1 MRRDRRD
8 RAGLDDLRDPVKP
21 VKDEPKIP
29 VELRPDQ
36 LADIIDAVL
45 AFADDCAND
54 REILQSMPR
63 VDRDTVEDLL
73 QRETA
78 LPNARGMAAAR
89 TGGSEVDYFA
99 PRMRPIPPPCGRN
112 CPGPKR
118 HMPRRVL
125 HLDALREHPEPHLR
139 RQPPRQGQPAA
150 RSCSGKADGPCR
162 QPDKEAQTHCE
173 IASTTPASGRR
184 GAPP

>member
-1 MRRDRRD
+1 M
-8 RAGLDDLRDPVKP
+8 KP

-73 QRETA
+73 QRESA
-78 LPNARGMAAAR
+78 LQTLAAWLQHVQEEAKWIILRRACGPSRRPAAGTAR
-89 TGGSEVDYFA
+89 TEAAHAAQGAA
-99 PRMRPIPPPCGRN
+99 PGRYMR
-112 CPGPKR
+112 
-118 HMPRRVL
+118 
-125 HLDALREHPEPHLR
+125 A
-139 RQPPRQGQPAA
+139 
-150 RSCSGKADGPCR
+150 SG
-162 QPDKEAQTHCE
+162 TT
-173 IASTTPASGRR
+173 STTSTTETWTACSPILQRESRWSMPTTR
-184 GAPP
+184 

>member
-1 MRRDRRD
+1 MHRDRRD
-8 RAGLDDLRDPVKP
+8 RAGPDDLRDPVKP

-73 QRETA
+73 QRESA
-78 LPNARGMAAAR
+78 LQTLAAWLQHVQ
-89 TGGSEVDYFA
+89 E
-99 PRMRPIPPPCGRN
+99 
-112 CPGPKR
+112 
-118 HMPRRVL
+118 
-125 HLDALREHPEPHLR
+125 
-139 RQPPRQGQPAA
+139 
-150 RSCSGKADGPCR
+150 
-162 QPDKEAQTHCE
+162 EAE
-173 IASTTPASGRR
+173 
-184 GAPP
+184 

>member
-1 MRRDRRD
+1 M
-8 RAGLDDLRDPVKP
+8 
-21 VKDEPKIP
+21 DEPKIT

-78 LPNARGMAAAR
+78 LQTLAAWLQHVQE
-89 TGGSEVDYFA
+89 EV
-99 PRMRPIPPPCGRN
+99 
-112 CPGPKR
+112 
-118 HMPRRVL
+118 
-125 HLDALREHPEPHLR
+125 E
-139 RQPPRQGQPAA
+139 
-150 RSCSGKADGPCR
+150 
-162 QPDKEAQTHCE
+162 
-173 IASTTPASGRR
+173 
-184 GAPP
+184 

>member
-8 RAGLDDLRDPVKP
+8 RAGPDDLRDPVKP

-36 LADIIDAVL
+36 LDDIVDAVL

-73 QRETA
+73 QRESA
-78 LPNARGMAAAR
+78 LQTLAAWLQHVQEE
-89 TGGSEVDYFA
+89 SE
-99 PRMRPIPPPCGRN
+99 
-112 CPGPKR
+112 
-118 HMPRRVL
+118 
-125 HLDALREHPEPHLR
+125 
-139 RQPPRQGQPAA
+139 
-150 RSCSGKADGPCR
+150 
-162 QPDKEAQTHCE
+162 
-173 IASTTPASGRR
+173 
-184 GAPP
+184 

>member
-1 MRRDRRD
+1 M
-8 RAGLDDLRDPVKP
+8 
-21 VKDEPKIP
+21 DEPKIT

-78 LPNARGMAAAR
+78 LQTLAAWLQHVQEEAKWIILRRACGPSSRPAAGTARTEAAYAAPSAARGP
-89 TGGSEVDYFA
+89 S
-99 PRMRPIPPPCGRN
+99 MR
-112 CPGPKR
+112 
-118 HMPRRVL
+118 
-125 HLDALREHPEPHLR
+125 A
-139 RQPPRQGQPAA
+139 
-150 RSCSGKADGPCR
+150 SG
-162 QPDKEAQTHCE
+162 TT
-173 IASTTPASGRR
+173 STTSTTATGTACSPILQLESRWSMPTTR
-184 GAPP
+184 

>member
-1 MRRDRRD
+1 M
-8 RAGLDDLRDPVKP
+8 
-21 VKDEPKIP
+21 DEPKIT

-78 LPNARGMAAAR
+78 LQTLAAWLQHVQEEAKWIILRRACGPSSRPAAGTAR
-89 TGGSEVDYFA
+89 TEAAHAA
-99 PRMRPIPPPCGRN
+99 PGAAPGRSTRAY
-112 CPGPKR
+112 G
-118 HMPRRVL
+118 
-125 HLDALREHPEPHLR
+125 
-139 RQPPRQGQPAA
+139 
-150 RSCSGKADGPCR
+150 
-162 QPDKEAQTHCE
+162 TT
-173 IASTTPASGRR
+173 STT
-184 GAPP
+184 

>member
-8 RAGLDDLRDPVKP
+8 RAGPDHLRDPVKP

-78 LPNARGMAAAR
+78 LQTLAAWLQHVQ
-89 TGGSEVDYFA
+89 E
-99 PRMRPIPPPCGRN
+99 
-112 CPGPKR
+112 
-118 HMPRRVL
+118 
-125 HLDALREHPEPHLR
+125 
-139 RQPPRQGQPAA
+139 
-150 RSCSGKADGPCR
+150 
-162 QPDKEAQTHCE
+162 EAE
-173 IASTTPASGRR
+173 
-184 GAPP
+184 

>member
-1 MRRDRRD
+1 MRTNLAERLGYEPEEETRERQERLLEELRYREAMRRVAKTCCVWLGGAAFVLAVI
-8 RAGLDDLRDPVKP
+8 AGYAEMTDAGSDDLRDPVM
-21 VKDEPKIP
+21 DESKIT

-78 LPNARGMAAAR
+78 LQTLAAWLQHVQ
-89 TGGSEVDYFA
+89 E
-99 PRMRPIPPPCGRN
+99 
-112 CPGPKR
+112 
-118 HMPRRVL
+118 
-125 HLDALREHPEPHLR
+125 
-139 RQPPRQGQPAA
+139 
-150 RSCSGKADGPCR
+150 
-162 QPDKEAQTHCE
+162 EAE
-173 IASTTPASGRR
+173 
-184 GAPP
+184 

>member
-1 MRRDRRD
+1 MDGLKSSFNINPLLRVAGRRGLCAGGDRRVRRDDRRLRRDRRD
-8 RAGLDDLRDPVKP
+8 RAGPDDLRDPVM
-21 VKDEPKIP
+21 DEPKIT

-78 LPNARGMAAAR
+78 LQTLAAWLQHVQ
-89 TGGSEVDYFA
+89 E
-99 PRMRPIPPPCGRN
+99 
-112 CPGPKR
+112 
-118 HMPRRVL
+118 
-125 HLDALREHPEPHLR
+125 
-139 RQPPRQGQPAA
+139 
-150 RSCSGKADGPCR
+150 
-162 QPDKEAQTHCE
+162 EAE
-173 IASTTPASGRR
+173 
-184 GAPP
+184 